1 LINGVGGVGCLED
14 MESMEYILVFIFFLF
29 IYSGWNS
36 SSIDILGGAIMF
48 NAFSLSVGGD
58 MYLCI
63 TSAL

>member
-1 LINGVGGVGCLED
+1 MALE
-14 MESMEYILVFIFFLF
+14 ELVVWRTWNPWSIFGFISFLYF
-29 IYSGWNS
+29 SGWNS

-48 NAFSLSVGGD
+48 NAFSLSVVGD

>member
-1 LINGVGGVGCLED
+1 MALE
-14 MESMEYILVFIFFLF
+14 ELVVWRTWNPWSIFWFLFSFFF

>member
-1 LINGVGGVGCLED
+1 MALE
-14 MESMEYILVFIFFLF
+14 ELVVWRTWNPWSIFWFLFSFFLF
-29 IYSGWNS
+29 ILDGIHLLL
-36 SSIDILGGAIMF
+36 IDILGGAIMF